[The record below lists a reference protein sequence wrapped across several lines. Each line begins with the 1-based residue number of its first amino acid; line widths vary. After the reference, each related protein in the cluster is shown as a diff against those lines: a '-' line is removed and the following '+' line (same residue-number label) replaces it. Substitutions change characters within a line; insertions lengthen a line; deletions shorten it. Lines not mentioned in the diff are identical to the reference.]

1 MDVSIRLCGA
11 NRRITILMMSL
22 NLSRVVLFASFLLL
36 GACAGT
42 PASVLD
48 GPLVVSTWPFGR
60 HANDEA
66 MAALAAGKSLIDA
79 VELGIRETE
88 RRSSDGSVGL
98 GGRPNAAGYPQLDA
112 CIMDGPS
119 RDAGAV
125 GGIEGIV
132 HPISAARHVMEKS
145 KHVFL
150 VGEGARWFALE
161 HGVESIPI
169 EDLKAMKAAWVDGHR
184 PKDVDRKGHDTI
196 ALLIRDKNG
205 HIAGGCSTSGAGGKL
220 PGRVGD
226 SPILGSGL
234 YVDEEVGAAGATG
247 IGENI
252 MRYCGSFLV
261 VEFMRQG
268 MHPQMAC
275 EETVHRIASLD
286 PRGYNL
292 DVCFVALDKMGRYG
306 AAASNQRFPF
316 AVASNGRSVVVNVE
330 QVTPR

>member
-1 MDVSIRLCGA
+1 MLTPIPARLSQ
-11 NRRITILMMSL
+11 LL
-22 NLSRVVLFASFLLL
+22 LLLFLLA
-36 GACAGT
+36 ACVGT
-42 PASVLD
+42 PMGAKVLE
-48 GPLVVSTWPFGR
+48 GPLVISTWPFGK
-60 HANDEA
+60 HANDKA
-66 MAALAAGKSLIDA
+66 IAALAAGKSLIDA

-88 RRSSDGSVGL
+88 RVSADGSVGL

-125 GGIEGIV
+125 AGIEGIV

-145 KHVFL
+145 QHVML

-161 HGVESIPI
+161 HGVESVPI
-169 EDLKAMKAAWVDGHR
+169 DDLASKKQSWVEGHR
-184 PKDVDRKGHDTI
+184 PKDVDRDGHDTI
-196 ALLIRDKNG
+196 ALLVRDKDG
-205 HIAGGCSTSGAGGKL
+205 HLAGGCSTSGAGGKL

-247 IGENI
+247 IGENV
-252 MRYCGSFLV
+252 MRYCATFLI

-268 MHPQMAC
+268 MTPQAAC
-275 EETVHRIASLD
+275 EEAVHRIAGLD
-286 PRGYNL
+286 PRGYKL
-292 DVCFVALDKMGRYG
+292 DICFVALDKTGRYG
-306 AAASNQRFPF
+306 AAASNQKFPF
-316 AVASNGRSVVVNVE
+316 AVATNGKSLVLTVE